1 MLKRKG
7 LLALIYSGLVFIIVY
22 HFIYERAFLNEF
34 EGLSFASA
42 QEKET
47 RIVLN
52 DSGEQNT
59 LSAQDKETRVV
70 LNDSG
75 GQNILSAQD
84 KETRVVLNDSGGQ
97 NILSAQDKETRTVLN
112 ESEGE
117 NILSVHDKETGMHL
131 LTNYPLLTETPW
143 IEAQG
148 DTNKSR
154 LWQRQLEIEEVLQR
168 NLNNT
173 LVTTVHLLVN
183 QPSAEQRL
191 RKLSL
196 HNEHKIVVR
205 SIESLP
211 KYKDFFV
218 YINEELLNRFVVMLN
233 MDIYIGEGFE
243 LLNKT
248 FLAKSNICYVL
259 TRHGRQERKCNMSG
273 GYGYCGMEYIGSH
286 DTYIFVLTRPLSEP
300 QLAELNYDANVMAA
314 ENRLIWLLRRGLHK
328 KLLNPCKVLK
338 TYHSHCIDIH
348 GRNRPRIKWN
358 VEEVP
363 LSGLYA

>member
-1 MLKRKG
+1 MLKRTG
-7 LLALIYSGLVFIIVY
+7 LLGLMCTTSGFVLIIVY
-22 HFIYERAFLNEF
+22 RFIYGRAVLNEF
-34 EGLSFASA
+34 EGLSF
-42 QEKET
+42 
-47 RIVLN
+47 
-52 DSGEQNT
+52 
-59 LSAQDKETRVV
+59 LSAQDKETRGV
-70 LNDSG
+70 LNDFG
-75 GQNILSAQD
+75 EQNTLSIRD
-84 KETRVVLNDSGGQ
+84 KD
-97 NILSAQDKETRTVLN
+97 
-112 ESEGE
+112 
-117 NILSVHDKETGMHL
+117 TGMHL

-143 IEAQG
+143 IEAQR

-218 YINEELLNRFVVMLN
+218 YINEKLLNRFVVMLN

-259 TRHGRQERKCNMSG
+259 TRHGRQERRCDMSSR
-273 GYGYCGMEYIGSH
+273 YGYCGRRYIGSH

-314 ENRLIWLLRRGLHK
+314 ENRLIWLLRRGLKK

-348 GRNRPRIKWN
+348 GRDRPRIKWN
-358 VEEVP
+358 VENVP